1 MGLVAI
7 AAVLTIPSVAAAAVD
22 PYGADDLDLV
32 SYADQVRAYATGL
45 DTWEVWVCDT
55 SNGGLVIN
63 PVNVAALLNTALDP
77 YFIWLSDSKYRP
89 VFEVGGTVS
98 AGNTTWPDD
107 PFDMQAECRSAVSAS
122 ASGTSRGALIVV
134 DAAYAGGFATAGVW
148 CEVVSDCPTT
158 YPQNGRFAVVGGAS
172 VSSVGGNPPA
182 LRTVAHEIG
191 HAISLPHSF
200 GGDVTF
206 LGGLVYEYDN
216 AMDLMSGGDRDS
228 LDIGTIGLNRYAAGW
243 MGETRIRFH
252 RGGTLTYRISPQGL
266 GGETELL
273 VLPTDGPVGV
283 YDVLGARTRESFD
296 VGVPY
301 EGIEVYR
308 IDQTGHACEQPT
320 SGTCW
325 GVERRTS
332 PAPVP
337 SEPWV
342 GGHVFGIGESFQ
354 VRGVTVEV
362 LGFDGVAFTVAVT
375 GDAVSQRFVD
385 DNGNIHEAAIK
396 AIANVGVTTGCNPTL
411 DRYCPSRG
419 VTRAEMAAFLLRA
432 LGDATP
438 PTTTGTF
445 TDVPAG
451 AWYTAP
457 VERLAELGISVGYGD
472 GTFRPTAQVSRAEM
486 AVFLTRA
493 FDFLAEGE
501 PAGVFADVPNDAWY
515 AGAVE
520 GIRAAGVTA
529 GCSTEPL
536 NYCPEA
542 AVARDAMASF
552 LARTLGLAG

>member
-1 MGLVAI
+1 VGLVAI
-7 AAVLTIPSVAAAAVD
+7 AAILTMPSVAAAAVD
-22 PYGADDLDLV
+22 PYGADELGLV
-32 SYADQVRAYATGL
+32 AYGEQVRVYTSGL

-55 SNGGLVIN
+55 ANGGLVID
-63 PVNVAALLNTALDP
+63 PANVANLLNTELDP

-98 AGNTTWPDD
+98 AGATTWPDD
-107 PFDMQAECRSAVSAS
+107 PFDMQAECRSAVSGA
-122 ASGTSRGALIVV
+122 ASGTSRGVLIVV

-148 CEVVSDCPTT
+148 CEVVADCPTT

-172 VSSVGGNPPA
+172 VVSVGGNPPA

-191 HAISLPHSF
+191 HAISMPHSY

-243 MGETRIRFH
+243 MLQSRIRFH
-252 RGGTLTYRISPQGL
+252 RGGTLTYRISPQDL

-283 YDVLGARTRESFD
+283 YDVLGARVRNSFD
-296 VGVPY
+296 GGLPY

-308 IDQTGHACEQPT
+308 IDQTREACDQPT
-320 SGTCW
+320 RGTCW

-332 PAPVP
+332 QVPVP
-337 SEPWV
+337 SEPWA
-342 GGHVFGIGESFQ
+342 GGHVYGVGASFQ
-354 VRGVTVEV
+354 VRGVTVQV
-362 LGFDGVAFTVAVT
+362 LDFDGTAFTVS
-375 GDAVSQRFVD
+375 VSGAPVSERFID
-385 DNGNIHEAAIK
+385 DNGNIHEAAIE
-396 AIANVGVTTGCNPTL
+396 AIANVGVSVGCNATL
-411 DRYCPSRG
+411 DRYCPTRG

-432 LGDATP
+432 LGDTTP
-438 PTTTGTF
+438 PTASGTF
-445 TDVPAG
+445 TDVPPG
-451 AWYTAP
+451 TWYTAA

-472 GTFRPTAQVSRAEM
+472 GTFRPAAQVSRAEM

-493 FDFLAEGE
+493 FDSLPEGQ

-520 GIRAAGVTA
+520 GIRVAGVTQ
-529 GCSTEPL
+529 GCATEPL
-536 NYCPEA
+536 SYCPGA

-552 LARTLGLAG
+552 LARTLGLIG

>member
-1 MGLVAI
+1 MGLVAVVV
-7 AAVLTIPSVAAAAVD
+7 VLTIPSVAAAAVD

-32 SYADQVRAYATGL
+32 SYAEQVRAYTWGL
-45 DTWEVWVCDT
+45 DTWQVWVCDT
-55 SNGGLVIN
+55 SNGGLALD
-63 PVNVAALLNTALDP
+63 PVNVSNLLNNELDP

-98 AGNTTWPDD
+98 AGETTWPDD
-107 PFDMQAECRSAVSAS
+107 PFDMQAECRSAVSAA

-148 CEVVSDCPTT
+148 CEVVADCPTT
-158 YPQNGRFAVVGGAS
+158 YPQNGRFAVVGGAA
-172 VSSVGGNPPA
+172 VTSVGGNPPA

-200 GGDVTF
+200 GGEVTF

-216 AMDLMSGGDRDS
+216 AMDLMSGGDRNS

-243 MGETRIRFH
+243 MEEAQVRFH
-252 RGGTLTYRISPQGL
+252 RGGTLTYRISPQALAGD
-266 GGETELL
+266 TELL

-283 YDVLGARTRESFD
+283 YDVLGARARSSFD
-296 VGVPY
+296 GGVPH

-308 IDQTGHACEQPT
+308 IDQTGQACGQPT
-320 SGTCW
+320 AGTCW

-332 PAPVP
+332 PVPVP

-342 GGHVFGIGESFQ
+342 DGHVFGVGETFQ

-362 LGFDGVAFTVAVT
+362 VDFDGSAFTVSVS
-375 GDAVSQRFVD
+375 GDAVSERFVD

-396 AIANVGVTTGCNPTL
+396 AIANVGVTAGCNATL

-419 VTRAEMAAFLLRA
+419 VSRAEMAAFLLRA
-432 LGDATP
+432 LGDSTS
-438 PTTTGTF
+438 PTATGTF

-451 AWYTAP
+451 AWYTAS

-493 FDFLAEGE
+493 FDSLPEAQ
-501 PAGVFADVPNDAWY
+501 PAGVFGDVPNDAWY
-515 AGAVE
+515 ASAVE
-520 GIRAAGVTA
+520 GIRTAGVTE

-536 NYCPEA
+536 NYCPGA

-552 LARTLGLAG
+552 LARTLGSTG